1 MLAQTLLFLYP
12 DLDTEYTVL
21 MVDNGDG
28 SDPYIESWND
38 PRPQPTAQEILD
50 VQNDITVIGGQLFS
64 EWLAENGGDL
74 VLTKRKKAKDE
85 IDINMVIK
93 AFMLLVLDELN
104 ILNAYT
110 LEVYLDNLEY
120 QKLSSVRSRLLL
132 LYLLYYI
139 LGKPHHHVI
148 Y

>member
-104 ILNAYT
+104 ILRAEHGLSART
-110 LEVYLDNLEY
+110 SAQLRSAILD
-120 QKLSSVRSRLLL
+120 KITDGSAD
-132 LYLLYYI
+132 
-139 LGKPHHHVI
+139 
-148 Y
+148 